1 MKELFIILSYGFFV
15 KILIVMVHNIHH
27 DTVKHFDFVY
37 YFKLGVLPADNNLP
51 SLLRKVANFFY
62 FSSFLGML
70 GSMFMS

>member
-1 MKELFIILSYGFFV
+1 
-15 KILIVMVHNIHH
+15 MVHNIHH